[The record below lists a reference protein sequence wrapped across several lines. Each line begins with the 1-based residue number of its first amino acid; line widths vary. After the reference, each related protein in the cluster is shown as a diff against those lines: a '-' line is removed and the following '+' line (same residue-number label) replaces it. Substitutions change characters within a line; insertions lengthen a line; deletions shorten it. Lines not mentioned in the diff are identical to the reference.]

1 MQDALDDLNKVIEV
15 SHSDKVAIQ
24 DRECL
29 NALKSCSIFD
39 EEQKNEK
46 QTFLKCAQ
54 ALTKLISYEKNE
66 NLAKITHESSIQYQ
80 HSQIIPSAH
89 RTKMDKI
96 RAIRR
101 RKEQDRV
108 QRENPEGGRKNDLRF
123 RVQQNEE
130 DGEDG
135 EGDEYEDISE
145 LDDREIEKLNRKLA
159 RNESDELDQG
169 SSDEDQEGDNDA
181 NYYKENIF
189 NKEDFYLYR
198 SVLFIYGQEYSKAIQ
213 DLEQCSS
220 IMHHNKVLYPKNQF
234 PDKDLDDGYES
245 PTGTG
250 NVNGQNDVDAMSNE
264 SS

>member
-1 MQDALDDLNKVIEV
+1 
-15 SHSDKVAIQ
+15 
-24 DRECL
+24 
-29 NALKSCSIFD
+29 
-39 EEQKNEK
+39 
-46 QTFLKCAQ
+46 
-54 ALTKLISYEKNE
+54 
-66 NLAKITHESSIQYQ
+66 
-80 HSQIIPSAH
+80 
-89 RTKMDKI
+89 MDKI

-101 RKEQDRV
+101 RKEQDRI
-108 QRENPEGGRKNDLRF
+108 QRDNPEGGRKNDLRF

-169 SSDEDQEGDNDA
+169 SSDEDQEGENDA

-198 SVLFIYGQEYSKAIQ
+198 AVLYIYGQEYSKAIQ
-213 DLEQCSS
+213 DLEQCSG
-220 IMHHNKVLYPKNQF
+220 IMHHSKMLYPKNQF
-234 PDKDLDDGYES
+234 PDKELDDGYES

-250 NVNGQNDVDAMSNE
+250 NVNGQNDVDNMSND

>member
-1 MQDALDDLNKVIEV
+1 
-15 SHSDKVAIQ
+15 
-24 DRECL
+24 
-29 NALKSCSIFD
+29 
-39 EEQKNEK
+39 
-46 QTFLKCAQ
+46 
-54 ALTKLISYEKNE
+54 
-66 NLAKITHESSIQYQ
+66 
-80 HSQIIPSAH
+80 
-89 RTKMDKI
+89 MDKI

-108 QRENPEGGRKNDLRF
+108 QRDNPEGGRKNDLRF
-123 RVQQNEE
+123 RVQQNEDE
-130 DGEDG
+130 GEGD

-169 SSDEDQEGDNDA
+169 SSEEEEGDNDA

-198 SVLFIYGQEYSKAIQ
+198 SVLYIYGQEYSKAIQ

-234 PDKDLDDGYES
+234 PDKELDEGYES

-250 NVNGQNDVDAMSNE
+250 NVNGEKDVDMSGD
-264 SS
+264 SSQTDLSDVGLCSLNIHEFSFNIALSMILA